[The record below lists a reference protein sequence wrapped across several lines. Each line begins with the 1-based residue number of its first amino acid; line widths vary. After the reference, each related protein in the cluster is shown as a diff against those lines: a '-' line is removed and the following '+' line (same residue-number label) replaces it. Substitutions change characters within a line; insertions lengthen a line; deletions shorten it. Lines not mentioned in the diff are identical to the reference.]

1 MGEIYLKKD
10 CKGINLFVLDQ
21 DFIQLRFS
29 LRRLL
34 LLNAEL
40 LTKLLKNRQKD
51 SLFFKCIK
59 VHLKLKFIFISATV
73 KKKLQGHYNFLIEY
87 II

>member
-1 MGEIYLKKD
+1 MVVHMCSFSDFLSLTFCDVSVTWINLQHLDYEGNIFKKKD
-10 CKGINLFVLDQ
+10 CKWINLFVLDQ

-29 LRRLL
+29 LRLLL

-51 SLFFKCIK
+51 SLFLN
-59 VHLKLKFIFISATV
+59 V
-73 KKKLQGHYNFLIEY
+73 
-87 II
+87 

>member
-1 MGEIYLKKD
+1 MVAHMCSFSDFLFRTFCDVSITWINLQHLDYEGNIFKKD
-10 CKGINLFVLDQ
+10 CKWINLFVIDQ

-29 LRRLL
+29 LCRLL

-51 SLFFKCIK
+51 SLFLN
-59 VHLKLKFIFISATV
+59 V
-73 KKKLQGHYNFLIEY
+73 
-87 II
+87 